1 LVAVSSS
8 AGARSSSPWLEGLRA
23 SGGKGGATI
32 STSPAQYLLDGITLY
47 LSELPEDEWQ
57 ALKLRARGPEDP
69 NPADSASRHL
79 EAA

>member
-1 LVAVSSS
+1 M
-8 AGARSSSPWLEGLRA
+8 
-23 SGGKGGATI
+23 I